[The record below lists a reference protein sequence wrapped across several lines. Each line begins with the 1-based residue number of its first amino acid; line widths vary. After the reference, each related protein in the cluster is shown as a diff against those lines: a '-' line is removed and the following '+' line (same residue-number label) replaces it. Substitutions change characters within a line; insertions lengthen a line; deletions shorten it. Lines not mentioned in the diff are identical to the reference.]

1 MLLNDATIVIEDE
14 HAIEHPDDI
23 AHILVNAGTPPTRLA
38 VEQQNLEE
46 HFMQIIGGVKVNGF
60 LSSLWAE
67 TLKARRSKVP
77 LLASIGFTLA
87 PLMDGLFMFIMKDP
101 ERAREMGLLS
111 VKAQLAMSTADWT
124 TFFSVLTQAI
134 AVGGVIVFSIV
145 TAWVFGRE
153 FSDHTAKDL
162 MALPTSREVIVTAK
176 LMIISAWVFATTIWI
191 YLIGLIVGSLIDIPG
206 WTRQLAWQ
214 SFSDVLVTAA
224 MTLLLMAPVAF
235 IASMGRG
242 YLPPLGWAVLTIFF
256 SQIIAATGWGDW
268 FPWSVPALYSG
279 VVGPRSEQLGL
290 HSYILV
296 VLASLIGLFLTFWW
310 WRTADQ
316 TR

>member
-1 MLLNDATIVIEDE
+1 MND
-14 HAIEHPDDI
+14 
-23 AHILVNAGTPPTRLA
+23 
-38 VEQQNLEE
+38 
-46 HFMQIIGGVKVNGF
+46 F
-60 LSSLWAE
+60 SSALWAE

-111 VKAQLAMSTADWT
+111 VKAQLAMSTADWA
-124 TFFSVLTQAI
+124 TFFGVLTQATAI
-134 AVGGVIVFSIV
+134 GGVIVFSIV

-153 FSDHTAKDL
+153 FSDHTGKDL

-176 LMIISAWVFATTIWI
+176 LIVIAAWVFATTLWI
-191 YLIGLIVGSLIDIPG
+191 YLIGLIVGNLVDIPG
-206 WTRQLAWQ
+206 WTNGLALG
-214 SFSDVLVTAA
+214 SFSDLLVTAA

-279 VVGPRSEQLGL
+279 VVGPRSEQLGI
-290 HSYILV
+290 HSYVLVILAG
-296 VLASLIGLFLTFWW
+296 LAGLAATFWW
-310 WRTADQ
+310 WRNADQ

>member
-1 MLLNDATIVIEDE
+1 M
-14 HAIEHPDDI
+14 
-23 AHILVNAGTPPTRLA
+23 
-38 VEQQNLEE
+38 
-46 HFMQIIGGVKVNGF
+46 NGF
-60 LSSLWAE
+60 LASLWAE

-77 LLASIGFTLA
+77 LLASLGFTLA

-111 VKAQLAMSTADWT
+111 VKAQLAMSTAEWL

-134 AVGGVIVFSIV
+134 AIGGVMVFSIV
-145 TAWVFGRE
+145 TAWIFGRE

-162 MALPTSREVIVTAK
+162 MALPTSRENIVTAK
-176 LMIISAWVFATTIWI
+176 MLVIAAWVFATALWV
-191 YLIGLIVGSLIDIPG
+191 YLIGLIVGYLIVIPG
-206 WTRQLAWQ
+206 WTNQLAWQ
-214 SFSDVLVTAA
+214 SLGDVLLTAA
-224 MTLLLMAPVAF
+224 MTLLLMTPVAF

-279 VVGPRSEQLGL
+279 VVGPRSEQLGI
-290 HSYILV
+290 HSYVLVILAGV
-296 VLASLIGLFLTFWW
+296 AGLVATFWW
-310 WRTADQ
+310 WRNADQ
-316 TR
+316 IR

>member
-1 MLLNDATIVIEDE
+1 
-14 HAIEHPDDI
+14 
-23 AHILVNAGTPPTRLA
+23 
-38 VEQQNLEE
+38 
-46 HFMQIIGGVKVNGF
+46 VNGF
-60 LSSLWAE
+60 LAALWAE

-101 ERAREMGLLS
+101 ARAREMGLLS

-124 TFFSVLTQAI
+124 TFFGVLTQAI
-134 AVGGVIVFSIV
+134 AIGGVIVFSIV

-153 FSDHTAKDL
+153 FSDRTAKDL
-162 MALPTSREVIVTAK
+162 MALPTSREKIVTAK
-176 LMIISAWVFATTIWI
+176 LIIISAWVFTTTLWI
-191 YLIGLIVGSLIDIPG
+191 YLIGLIVGSLVDIPG
-206 WTRQLAWQ
+206 WTNELAWG
-214 SFSDVLVTAA
+214 SLRDALLTAA
-224 MTLLLMAPVAF
+224 MTLLLMTPVAF

-242 YLPPLGWAVLTIFF
+242 YLLPLGWAVLTIFF

-279 VVGPRSEQLGL
+279 VLGPRSEQLGI
-290 HSYILV
+290 HSYVLV
-296 VLASLIGLFLTFWW
+296 MLASVAGFAATFWW
-310 WRTADQ
+310 WRNADQ

>member
-1 MLLNDATIVIEDE
+1 MTYLLA
-14 HAIEHPDDI
+14 A
-23 AHILVNAGTPPTRLA
+23 
-38 VEQQNLEE
+38 
-46 HFMQIIGGVKVNGF
+46 
-60 LSSLWAE
+60 LWAE

-101 ERAREMGLLS
+101 QRARDMGLLS
-111 VKAQLAMSTADWT
+111 VKAQLAMSTADWI

-134 AVGGVIVFSIV
+134 AIGGVIVFSIV
-145 TAWVFGRE
+145 TAWIFGRE

-162 MALPTSREVIVTAK
+162 MALPTSREKIVTAK
-176 LMIISAWVFATTIWI
+176 MIVTAVWV
-191 YLIGLIVGSLIDIPG
+191 LITSVWVYVAGLVIGYLIDIPG
-206 WTRQLAWQ
+206 WTNALAWQ

-242 YLPPLGWAVLTIFF
+242 YLPPLSFAVLTIFF

-268 FPWSVPALYSG
+268 FPWSVPALFSG
-279 VVGPRSEQLGL
+279 VVGPRAEQLGL
-290 HSYILV
+290 HSYVLVILAGTV
-296 VLASLIGLFLTFWW
+296 GLVLTYWW
-310 WRTADQ
+310 WRNADH

>member
-1 MLLNDATIVIEDE
+1 M
-14 HAIEHPDDI
+14 
-23 AHILVNAGTPPTRLA
+23 
-38 VEQQNLEE
+38 
-46 HFMQIIGGVKVNGF
+46 NGF
-60 LSSLWAE
+60 LAALWAE

-124 TFFSVLTQAI
+124 TFFGVLTQAI
-134 AVGGVIVFSIV
+134 AIGGVIVFSIV

-153 FSDHTAKDL
+153 FSDRTAKDL
-162 MALPTSREVIVTAK
+162 MALPTSREKIVTAK
-176 LMIISAWVFATTIWI
+176 LIIISAWVFTTTLWI
-191 YLIGLIVGSLIDIPG
+191 YLIGLLVGSLVDIPG
-206 WTRQLAWQ
+206 WTNELAWG
-214 SFSDVLVTAA
+214 SLRDALLTAA
-224 MTLLLMAPVAF
+224 MTLLLMTPVAF

-242 YLPPLGWAVLTIFF
+242 YLLPLGWAVLTIFF

-279 VVGPRSEQLGL
+279 VLGPRSEQLGI
-290 HSYILV
+290 HSYVLV
-296 VLASLIGLFLTFWW
+296 MLASVAGFAATFWW
-310 WRTADQ
+310 WRNADQ